1 MRTGPPWAL
10 RRLASAPEHAYIST
24 RDVSRLTALT
34 AGGAIPERVLWLGGF
49 CCLFALWLIK
59 LLLLKPER
67 RKEKPM
73 KTGTTKRVK
82 PVDALLLT
90 VTAVGTEALS
100 HVVVLL
106 G

>member
-1 MRTGPPWAL
+1 
-10 RRLASAPEHAYIST
+10 
-24 RDVSRLTALT
+24 
-34 AGGAIPERVLWLGGF
+34 
-49 CCLFALWLIK
+49 
-59 LLLLKPER
+59 
-67 RKEKPM
+67 M